1 MHYTTC
7 MCNTIHS
14 IHTTQETLN
23 NIRRGYDAPNI
34 THYTLYNIGR
44 GCDALYNVYNTLNT
58 SQYTLALS
66 LWIVEWTRQG
76 VYDALSALAVNGQGS
91 PSSGTSLHSALTLLL
106 SSSLTHKGFG
116 EVKVTKRKGV
126 LKKGSL
132 LKKVNL
138 QKNQIYSKTI
148 LNSFCSNTFSNQWNL
163 HYCFSTRTSSS
174 LGHKWISSPIRSKVS
189 LF

>member
-1 MHYTTC
+1 MHYT
-7 MCNTIHS
+7 MCYTIHS
-14 IHTTQETLN
+14 VHTTQETLN

-76 VYDALSALAVNGQGS
+76 VYDALSAPAVNGQGS

-116 EVKVTKRKGV
+116 EVKVTKRSTQKGKSTQKSKFAE
-126 LKKGSL
+126 KKRFT
-132 LKKVNL
+132 
-138 QKNQIYSKTI
+138 QKLFLTV
-148 LNSFCSNTFSNQWNL
+148 FA
-163 HYCFSTRTSSS
+163 
-174 LGHKWISSPIRSKVS
+174 PIHFLTNGICITVS
-189 LF
+189 QREHHHH